1 MTGDAGRFHRWRR
14 RTLVFFLL
22 FAAPAY
28 AYGQSAAL
36 TSDHRQGTALFKAGK
51 FEAAIPFLERAM
63 SLSEREFGP
72 VSSRTGFVMKNLA
85 TVHEKAGNLNRAAG
99 LYRRAVN
106 IFNAALGP
114 DHAVTR
120 ETVAQSAQADI
131 RARTEASKRKPITL
145 TPPSSPKPL
154 TLRKP
159 GTSGWIVQLGAFAA
173 RDNANEAARYLGA
186 TLRDLLNGEPLDI
199 RESRISN
206 DRVYRIRTQTISD
219 RAAATELCARI
230 KARKFQ
236 CFVLK
241 NN

>member
-1 MTGDAGRFHRWRR
+1 MTRGAGRLHRWRC
-14 RTLVFFLL
+14 RTLVFLL
-22 FAAPAY
+22 LITAPVY
-28 AYGQSAAL
+28 AYGQPEAL
-36 TSDHRQGTALFKAGK
+36 TRDHRQGTALFKAGK
-51 FEAAIPFLERAM
+51 FEAAIPFLERTLSM
-63 SLSEREFGP
+63 SVREFGP
-72 VSSRTGFVMKNLA
+72 MASRTGFVMKNLA
-85 TVHEKAGNLNRAAG
+85 TVHETAGNLDRAAG

-120 ETVAQSAQADI
+120 ETAAQSAKADI
-131 RARTEASKRKPITL
+131 HAQTEALKRKPITL

-159 GTSGWIVQLGAFAA
+159 GNSGWIVQLGAFAA

-186 TLRDLLNGEPLDI
+186 TLRNLLNVEPLDI
-199 RESRISN
+199 RESRGAN
-206 DRVYRIRTQTISD
+206 NRVYRIRTQTIGD
-219 RAAATELCARI
+219 RAAATDLCAQI